1 MADRL
6 RLLGLRLLVLAAVLG
21 LWVLLVRTGAIDP
34 FFFPRPLDIVTRIFK
49 WFISGEIYQHLW
61 VTLIEVL
68 LAYVI
73 GTILGVVSGL
83 WLGLSPTAAR
93 ILEPYIKAFNSI
105 PRVILA
111 PIFILWFGLGMLS
124 KVALGVSLVYFIAF
138 FNVYQGIKEASPV
151 IIANARVLGADKRQ
165 LLRHVYLPSATTW
178 ILSSLRVSI
187 GFAVI
192 GAVVG
197 EYLGATAG
205 VGYLIAHAEGLFDT
219 VGVFA
224 GMLVL
229 GIFVTVLDLAVSIA
243 ERRLLKWRPA

>member
-1 MADRL
+1 MNRRVRDMADRL

-83 WLGLSPTAAR
+83 WLGLSLTAVR
-93 ILEPYIKAFNSI
+93 ILEPYIMAFNSF

-111 PIFILWFGLGMLS
+111 YIVLFWSGLGLLS
-124 KVALGVSLVYFIAF
+124 V
-138 FNVYQGIKEASPV
+138 
-151 IIANARVLGADKRQ
+151 
-165 LLRHVYLPSATTW
+165 
-178 ILSSLRVSI
+178 
-187 GFAVI
+187 
-192 GAVVG
+192 
-197 EYLGATAG
+197 
-205 VGYLIAHAEGLFDT
+205 
-219 VGVFA
+219 
-224 GMLVL
+224 
-229 GIFVTVLDLAVSIA
+229 
-243 ERRLLKWRPA
+243 